1 LAKRIGLAADEVVE
15 EALLRLQAVVE

>member
-1 LAKRIGLAADEVVE
+1 KRIGLAAGEVVE

>member
-1 LAKRIGLAADEVVE
+1 KRIGLAADEVVE